1 MMGRVGRRETKKQ
14 LDAQKRKINDAV
26 SEEKRINKLKKN
38 EKEEELIRNDE
49 NEFLAEVPDHLEP
62 NNND

>member
-1 MMGRVGRRETKKQ
+1 MMGRVDRRETKKQ